1 MKKIFYLF
9 SIVCSILLTNAEVAA
24 QTSYN
29 EKEFEKK
36 KNITQ
41 IYDLSGNDR
50 VALDNKFGNIKINT
64 WDDSK
69 VKVEIEIV
77 VNAKT
82 ETRATKII
90 DGITINHS
98 KESGVVMFKT
108 KMDNNN
114 VDADKMDKGFDDSD
128 KAMSDKTKSKSGG
141 WGNLGIKI
149 NYNVFLP
156 STTSL
161 KLHNEFGNTALANY
175 AGVLD
180 IQNKFGNLIAE
191 NLSGS
196 ENEIHVEFGN
206 AEIKSLSQPDLT
218 VKFGNCELT
227 SVVGK
232 GVLNFEFSGD
242 VSIGLDKNVG
252 DLKIKNSYSEIELS
266 LNENTNANFIIKS
279 SYGEVRSKNKGLA
292 IKSDD
297 NENDENKGCCDFTK
311 NYDVL
316 MGAGTAKINIT
327 NNYGKIKFR

>member
-9 SIVCSILLTNAEVAA
+9 SIVCAIVLTNADVAA
-24 QTSYN
+24 QTAYS

-36 KNITQ
+36 KSITQ
-41 IYDLSGNDR
+41 TYDLSGSDR
-50 VALDNKFGNIKINT
+50 VALNNKFGNIKINT
-64 WDDSK
+64 WEDSK
-69 VKVEIEIV
+69 IKVEIEIV

-82 ETRATKII
+82 EARATKII
-90 DGITINHS
+90 DGITVNHS
-98 KESGVVMFKT
+98 KESGVVVFKT
-108 KMDNNN
+108 KMDDNN
-114 VDADKMDKGFDDSD
+114 VDGDKMDKGFDDSD
-128 KAMSDKTKSKSGG
+128 KAMSDKTKSKNGG

-156 STTSL
+156 SSTSL
-161 KLHNEFGNTALANY
+161 KLHNEFGNTALSNY
-175 AGVLD
+175 AGTLD
-180 IQNKFGNLIAE
+180 VHNKFGNLVAE

-206 AEIKSLSQPDLT
+206 AEIQSLSQPDLT
-218 VKFGNCELT
+218 VKFGNCELV

-232 GVLNFEFSGD
+232 GILNFEFSGD
-242 VSIGLDKNVG
+242 VNIGLDKNAG
-252 DLKIKNSYSEIELS
+252 DLKIKNSYSEIEFT

-297 NENDENKGCCDFTK
+297 DDNDENKGCCDFTK
-311 NYDVL
+311 EYNVS
-316 MGAGTAKINIT
+316 MGTGTSKINIS